1 MWIVLQIG
9 CKHFFDSKFWEQTLN
24 FVVLLWSDGK
34 GKDFHIIRFLDQGG
48 FPLTL
53 AYSVVP
59 SLLLKD
65 PSSKIHCS
73 PLRQMKSANAHQV
86 FCKRL
91 TLWWHSRPLA
101 FLAPLHVLPKE
112 VLCLAQPRMN
122 EPHVAVMTKATKVLS
137 WKLLLLKD
145 LTRICK
151 YRRLNY
157 YIDFRTK
164 KYKVLFNYTY
174 LCWNVLKLL
183 C

>member
-9 CKHFFDSKFWEQTLN
+9 CRHFFDSKFWEQTLN

-65 PSSKIHCS
+65 PSSAIHCS

-91 TLWWHSRPLA
+91 TLWWHSQLQE
-101 FLAPLHVLPKE
+101 FLAPFYVLAKE
-112 VLCLAQPRMN
+112 VLCLAQPRTN
-122 EPHVAVMTKATKVLS
+122 EPRVVVMTKATKVLLL
-137 WKLLLLKD
+137 KLPLLKD
-145 LTRICK
+145 TTHICQ
-151 YRRLNY
+151 YILRNRLPKW
-157 YIDFRTK
+157 T
-164 KYKVLFNYTY
+164 
-174 LCWNVLKLL
+174 
-183 C
+183 